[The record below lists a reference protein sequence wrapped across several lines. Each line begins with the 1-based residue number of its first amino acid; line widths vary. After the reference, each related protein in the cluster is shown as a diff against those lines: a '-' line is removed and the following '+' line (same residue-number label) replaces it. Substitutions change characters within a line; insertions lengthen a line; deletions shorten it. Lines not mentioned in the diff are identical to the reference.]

1 MQPKIARGD
10 YLVFLLSR
18 PLAPWAV
25 RRMKDDLPGF
35 VSHFKFHA
43 RSLLPLSLSPSPPTP
58 CPLCLAVQ
66 LQRVLARPPQAEAS
80 I

>member
-10 YLVFLLSR
+10 YLFFLLPR
-18 PLAPWAV
+18 ALAPWAV

-43 RSLLPLSLSPSPPTP
+43 RSLLPLSLSPVPLPPPAPFVWQCNCNGYSP
-58 CPLCLAVQ
+58 A
-66 LQRVLARPPQAEAS
+66 
-80 I
+80 

>member
-1 MQPKIARGD
+1 MSKCSPK
-10 YLVFLLSR
+10 LLEAITSV
-18 PLAPWAV
+18 PAIPFAAV

-43 RSLLPLSLSPSPPTP
+43 RSLLPLVSLPPPHFSPLSDSATAAGCRLPE
-58 CPLCLAVQ
+58 
-66 LQRVLARPPQAEAS
+66 AEAP